1 MFRQFSSNTFF
12 ILPLQLSL
20 FIRAPNLHAILWL
33 AEKPALYF
41 VSRKAESYTYTFTFS
56 ASSQMAFTK
65 RSQLKRFLYLVMFS
79 ESMAACPEV

>member
-20 FIRAPNLHAILWL
+20 FIKSAQSTRYTLVCR
-33 AEKPALYF
+33 EEPALYF
-41 VSRKAESYTYTFTFS
+41 VCRKAESYTFTFS
-56 ASSQMAFTK
+56 ASSQMDFTK

-79 ESMAACPEV
+79 ESRAACPEV